1 VYAIYEFFLSKV
13 TQLSDVPYAQA
24 WGTSGHRAGDS
35 GRMCSTMTAIVFA
48 RPTQR
53 RWLSSVTIV
62 WSNNVS
68 KRQRTQN
75 RNVDVYFSIFTK
87 NLPKKPA
94 ALADARSVRDVV
106 VLL

>member
-1 VYAIYEFFLSKV
+1 MTSDGK
-13 TQLSDVPYAQA
+13 LSDVPYAYV
-24 WGTSGHRAGDS
+24 WGTSGHRAEDS
-35 GRMCSTMTAIVFA
+35 GRMCSTMTAIMFA

-53 RWLSSVTIV
+53 RWLSSETIV

-87 NLPKKPA
+87 ILTKKP
-94 ALADARSVRDVV
+94 LHSRTRD
-106 VLL
+106 LFAMLTF